1 MKQTEH
7 IEYFNNGSIKSRLEP
22 LTTSPNLFMYYEY
35 YKSGEI
41 YFKAP
46 IANSRWEGVVEY
58 YYKNGKIKERLTYSN
73 NYPNGECIKYYE
85 DGNTHKIFYQK
96 DGYTIGDYSI
106 FHSNGWLKEK
116 GTILQPKINP
126 GDIQKIEFTMY
137 YENGNTKYTA
147 QKWGDDIADEARK
160 YWPEGKLES
169 VYNYL
174 NGKAIGEYTLYHK
187 DGWLSESGNITYTNS
202 GLEQFDYKL
211 LDKSG
216 VITHDGR
223 TVDGNKDGE
232 IREYWP
238 KGNLESVYN
247 YLNGKALGEYSL
259 YHKDGW
265 LSESG
270 NITYTNSGL
279 EQFDYK
285 LLDKSG
291 VITHDG
297 RTVDGNKDGEI
308 RQYWPNG
315 KVRFINHYEYGL
327 RLMNFKEFN
336 RKGLLIREGLCL
348 DPECVSGLFGKEYD
362 QKGRLKSK
370 YQVLDGMI
378 QGWYDIYQSGNLVA
392 SVYYVDDVK
401 DGRYKEYYPN
411 GNIKESG
418 SRIDGMLEGKL
429 IRYYENGQIKMKAKF
444 KRNKMNGYRQSY
456 SKYGEE
462 LQTVYYENGI
472 MTPY

>member
-1 MKQTEH
+1 MKNKLILTILFSSAFVVSCVQFSMKQTEH

-160 YWPEGKLES
+160 YWPEGK
-169 VYNYL
+169 
-174 NGKAIGEYTLYHK
+174 
-187 DGWLSESGNITYTNS
+187 
-202 GLEQFDYKL
+202 
-211 LDKSG
+211 
-216 VITHDGR
+216 
-223 TVDGNKDGE
+223 
-232 IREYWP
+232 
-238 KGNLESVYN
+238 LESVYN